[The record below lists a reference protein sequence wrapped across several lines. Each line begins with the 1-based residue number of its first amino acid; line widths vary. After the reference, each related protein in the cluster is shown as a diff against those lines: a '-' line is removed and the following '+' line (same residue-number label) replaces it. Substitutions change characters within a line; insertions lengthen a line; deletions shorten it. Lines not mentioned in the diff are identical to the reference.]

1 MRQCQPRAHVV
12 ERLGG
17 EHNPTLVIWRLLN
30 LNTKE
35 EEEWRQ
41 AKKFHTRVIVIG
53 KAVNVVIDNGSA
65 INFVAQEVIDKL
77 NLPTEKLPKPY
88 QVTWSTGHVIP
99 VTHRCLVS
107 FKLGGYE
114 DRIWCDVIH
123 MNIAHILF
131 GRP

>member
-1 MRQCQPRAHVV
+1 MIVV
-12 ERLGG
+12 D
-17 EHNPTLVIWRLLN
+17 
-30 LNTKE
+30 
-35 EEEWRQ
+35 
-41 AKKFHTRVIVIG
+41 

-88 QVTWSTGHVIP
+88 QATWPNGHVIP

-107 FKLGGYE
+107 FKLGNYE
-114 DRIWCDVIH
+114 DKIWCDVIH
-123 MNIAHILF
+123 MNIAHILL